1 MLSTWVCS
9 HALGSVCS
17 VFWWGMRLHMH
28 VESLVW
34 SDTAVGFYEVRIVQ
48 PGWKLCNWWR
58 WQSIGCCCLSSQN
71 MHSSQPLPIGNKY
84 VVVTDLDV
92 LFFALRSSS
101 SCENACL
108 SLYQQCMFGDL
119 ELKMASMSCQH
130 VKLPYDLEVTAVL
143 CRSSMGGCSV
153 CMCIPGLN
161 CEMFIHCMHYWACK
175 GRCLSSGSNLVQ
187 IARLVRLCYL
197 TLRQNTLEVSSFSPG
212 QIHEQVPVFL
222 TCVKNLHVWGNQNK
236 KVPFKIDFLLKL
248 QLLPCLSPCM
258 AWRKPQSNC
267 DWNCFSYSNTNSDI
281 SILFWY
287 RKSFFS
293 FPAISSQHFSLS
305 LSGKYFVQS
314 QKKIS
319 LWAMI
324 PL

>member
-92 LFFALRSSS
+92 FFFALRSSS
-101 SCENACL
+101 SCENSCL

-119 ELKMASMSCQH
+119 ELKMASMFFQH
-130 VKLPYDLEVTAVL
+130 VKLPCDLE
-143 CRSSMGGCSV
+143 GC
-153 CMCIPGLN
+153 P
-161 CEMFIHCMHYWACK
+161 
-175 GRCLSSGSNLVQ
+175 
-187 IARLVRLCYL
+187 
-197 TLRQNTLEVSSFSPG
+197 
-212 QIHEQVPVFL
+212 
-222 TCVKNLHVWGNQNK
+222 
-236 KVPFKIDFLLKL
+236 VPFLHGRLLCVHAHSWFELWNVHSLHALLGL
-248 QLLPCLSPCM
+248 QGEMPLQ
-258 AWRKPQSNC
+258 RFKPH
-267 DWNCFSYSNTNSDI
+267 SDC
-281 SILFWY
+281 
-287 RKSFFS
+287 
-293 FPAISSQHFSLS
+293 PV
-305 LSGKYFVQS
+305 G
-314 QKKIS
+314 
-319 LWAMI
+319 
-324 PL
+324 

>member
-34 SDTAVGFYEVRIVQ
+34 SETAVGFYEVRIVQ

-92 LFFALRSSS
+92 LFLPCDPAAVVRILVWACISS
-101 SCENACL
+101 ACL
-108 SLYQQCMFGDL
+108 VILNWRWHRCLFNMWNSLVIW
-119 ELKMASMSCQH
+119 K
-130 VKLPYDLEVTAVL
+130 AVL

-153 CMCIPGLN
+153 CMRIPGLN

-175 GRCLSSGSNLVQ
+175 GRCLSSGSNLIQ

-197 TLRQNTLEVSSFSPG
+197 SLRQNTLEVSSFSPG
-212 QIHEQVPVFL
+212 QIHEQVPVLL
-222 TCVKNLHVWGNQNK
+222 TCVKNLHVWGSQNK
-236 KVPFKIDFLLKL
+236 KVPF
-248 QLLPCLSPCM
+248 
-258 AWRKPQSNC
+258 
-267 DWNCFSYSNTNSDI
+267 
-281 SILFWY
+281 
-287 RKSFFS
+287 
-293 FPAISSQHFSLS
+293 
-305 LSGKYFVQS
+305 
-314 QKKIS
+314 
-319 LWAMI
+319 
-324 PL
+324 